1 MERYNL
7 VVIGGGSGGLVVAA
21 GGAGLGARVALVE
34 KHVLPYEPVG
44 RAPVQGMGGDC
55 LQYGCVPSKALLAA
69 AKAAHAARRAARFGI
84 RGSGDPGVQDLGPVM
99 DWVRSAQAEIA
110 PNDCVERFASLG
122 VDVLLG
128 VGRLKSAHE
137 VEVNGTTVWGRNI
150 VVATGSR
157 ARIPDAPGLAEAGFL
172 TNESVFDLRALP
184 KRLLVMG
191 GGPIGVELGQA
202 FRRLGSE
209 VTIVSSSAHICPKED
224 ADVAAVLAAG
234 LRGEGVVIHDESSA
248 SSVAG
253 RGGAKV
259 VNVKKKDGTT
269 FDVETDAILVAA
281 GRRPNVGGLGLESA
295 GVAFSEKGVVTDAK
309 CRTNVPSVWAIGDV
323 AGPYLFTHWA
333 GYQAGIVL
341 RNTLSPSRSRNA
353 TWRIR
358 RGSRT
363 RTPRSH
369 AWASRRRTRRRRVFR
384 TEFSAP
390 VSRTT
395 TARSA
400 TAPAART
407 S

>member
-84 RGSGDPGVQDLGPVM
+84 RGISDPGPQDLAPVM

-110 PNDCVERFASLG
+110 PNDCVERFGSLG

-128 VGRLKSAHE
+128 TGRLKSAHE
-137 VEVNGTTVWGRNI
+137 VEVNGTTVWGRHI

-157 ARIPDAPGLAEAGFL
+157 PRVPRIPGLAEAGFL

-202 FRRLGSE
+202 FRRLGSD
-209 VTIVSSSAHICPKED
+209 VTIVSSS
-224 ADVAAVLAAG
+224 
-234 LRGEGVVIHDESSA
+234 RTSA
-248 SSVAG
+248 
-253 RGGAKV
+253 
-259 VNVKKKDGTT
+259 
-269 FDVETDAILVAA
+269 
-281 GRRPNVGGLGLESA
+281 
-295 GVAFSEKGVVTDAK
+295 
-309 CRTNVPSVWAIGDV
+309 
-323 AGPYLFTHWA
+323 
-333 GYQAGIVL
+333 
-341 RNTLSPSRSRNA
+341 
-353 TWRIR
+353 
-358 RGSRT
+358 
-363 RTPRSH
+363 
-369 AWASRRRTRRRRVFR
+369 RRRTPTSRPSSRRACGGGAVRDPRRVLGIVGRRARRRG
-384 TEFSAP
+384 
-390 VSRTT
+390 
-395 TARSA
+395 RS
-400 TAPAART
+400 
-407 S
+407 